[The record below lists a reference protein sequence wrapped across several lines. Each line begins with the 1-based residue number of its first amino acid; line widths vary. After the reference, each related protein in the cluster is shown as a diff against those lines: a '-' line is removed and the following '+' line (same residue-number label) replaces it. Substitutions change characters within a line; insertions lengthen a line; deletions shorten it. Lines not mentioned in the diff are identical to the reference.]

1 MPKPVLEH
9 PTFKGKIVLL
19 IQKTMKQFA
28 LWLGLALVAGVA
40 TESAWA
46 HGERSQEPYLR
57 TRTVQYYD
65 VHYDKQTVKVN
76 EEFTLIGK
84 FRLME
89 DWPDSV
95 SLPETVFLAAYAP
108 GPMITRVESYLNGVP
123 ARQSFSK
130 LELGRDYEFKLI
142 MKGRVPGR
150 HHIHPLLSVEGS
162 GPLVG
167 PGQWIEVTGNKAD
180 YVMPVTT
187 MNGLKIDNIEFYG
200 TARALKWYGVW
211 IALAAFWLLFWL
223 VRPLLLPRWIALN
236 KGREDVLIT
245 SRDITVGV
253 VLGVVVVAISFGGYI
268 YANKEY
274 PYVVPLQAGTN
285 KVDPLPLPKSDVKV
299 VVTKATY
306 DVPGRAMYVT
316 ARMTNNGPEAVS
328 ILEFATANLRFVN
341 LQAPGADKVISPD
354 YPRDLVARAGMGL
367 TDQKPLMPGET
378 REIKFEASDAMW
390 EVERLVSFLTDVD
403 SKFGGLLFFVD
414 KSGNRMMTEIG
425 GPILPTFTAL

>member
-1 MPKPVLEH
+1 MIHKA
-9 PTFKGKIVLL
+9 
-19 IQKTMKQFA
+19 MKMFT
-28 LWLGLALVAGVA
+28 LWLGLVVLAGVA

-76 EEFTLIGK
+76 EEFTLVGK

-89 DWPDSV
+89 DWPDAV
-95 SLPETVFLAAYAP
+95 SLPETVFLSAYSP

-142 MKGRVPGR
+142 MKGRIPGR
-150 HHIHPLLSVEGS
+150 HHIHPLLSIEGS

-167 PGQWIEVTGNKAD
+167 PGQWIEVTGSKAD

-187 MNGLKIDNIEFYG
+187 LNGLKIDNIEFYG
-200 TARALKWYGVW
+200 SARALKWYGVW

-223 VRPLLLPRWIALN
+223 VRPLLLPRWMALQ
-236 KGREDVLIT
+236 KGREDVLIST
-245 SRDITVGV
+245 RDVTVGV
-253 VLGVVVVAISFGGYI
+253 ILGVVVVAITFGGYI

-285 KVDPLPLPKSDVKV
+285 KVDPLPLPKNDVKV
-299 VVTKATY
+299 VVTKASY

-354 YPRDLVARAGMGL
+354 YPRDLVATLDAGRN
-367 TDQKPLMPGET
+367 P
-378 REIKFEASDAMW
+378 
-390 EVERLVSFLTDVD
+390 
-403 SKFGGLLFFVD
+403 
-414 KSGNRMMTEIG
+414 
-425 GPILPTFTAL
+425 